1 MSVTLRAKST
11 SNCASARRASS
22 RDYCKP
28 LSPYPGSGS
37 PSLWGT
43 SLRSEGLK
51 KTLAEAPPRQ
61 LLQAL
66 QERGV
71 TPLVTDRI
79 IVATLHPY
87 ETTAEDKGDW
97 ARTSHCPYYGR
108 ASPAGASQHSRGDGL
123 SSPSFGGRFISTCWA
138 HSRQNEPME
147 LRSRWRAC
155 LDAAT
160 RKSSSN
166 IVIPSRL
173 PRPATFSQ
181 GVKRRYPVSE

>member
-1 MSVTLRAKST
+1 MYYLALACDYDGTLAKDGVVSSKT
-11 SNCASARRASS
+11 IDALQRVRASGRKLLLVTGRLLEDVQQVFPRLDLFTYVVAENGVLLYHPAS
-22 RDYCKP
+22 STEQ
-28 LSPYPGSGS
+28 LLG
-37 PSLWGT
+37 
-43 SLRSEGLK
+43 
-51 KTLAEAPPRQ
+51 EAPPRQ

-71 TPLVTDRI
+71 TPLVTGRI

-138 HSRQNEPME
+138 H
-147 LRSRWRAC
+147 
-155 LDAAT
+155 
-160 RKSSSN
+160 
-166 IVIPSRL
+166 
-173 PRPATFSQ
+173 
-181 GVKRRYPVSE
+181 